1 MSAFKFSLE
10 FCILVLDDF
19 VVRGKG
25 ELEVTQVDKLA
36 YFSGCTDSQNAFWSL
51 FNLLYLDTFCL
62 SVTTIKTQYWL
73 VCTVCHCFCYGFHK
87 SS

>member
-25 ELEVTQVDKLA
+25 ELAVTEVDKLA
-36 YFSGCTDSQNAFWSL
+36 YFSG
-51 FNLLYLDTFCL
+51 LLTAKMHSGPCLTF
-62 SVTTIKTQYWL
+62 SI
-73 VCTVCHCFCYGFHK
+73 
-87 SS
+87 